1 MKGKL
6 VAVSGPSGVGKGTIV
21 KTIIQRRQDVVESVS
36 CTTRPPREGEVHGKH
51 YFFISKEEF
60 CDKANVKHNLDMYE
74 KFKTRDIHFCSFD
87 VSITL

>member
-1 MKGKL
+1 MLYKKNL
-6 VAVSGPSGVGKGTIV
+6 SILKEKAQSWLLLYELFAADI
-21 KTIIQRRQDVVESVS
+21 
-36 CTTRPPREGEVHGKH
+36 
-51 YFFISKEEF
+51 ISKEEF